1 MPINPDVAL
10 AAELEPIEFAWSSSD
25 VQLYH
30 LGLGAGARS
39 EERRV
44 GKECSS

>member
-1 MPINPDVAL
+1 MFVVFL
-10 AAELEPIEFAWSSSD
+10 VCQQMFLSFLEYSLLSLVDSMD
-25 VQLYH
+25 
-30 LGLGAGARS
+30 RS